1 MSVRW
6 IFLAQSCSSWRLYHT
21 GVDEHNY
28 IVNEDYSL
36 YQMMVMQDGIQYT
49 AFLLDHVDDNFIAQ
63 VLEPIFV
70 QPICYGYS
78 EKFSQN

>member
-1 MSVRW
+1 MK
-6 IFLAQSCSSWRLYHT
+6 I
-21 GVDEHNY
+21 
-28 IVNEDYSL
+28 ISL

-49 AFLLDHVDDNFIAQ
+49 AFLLDRVDDNLIAQ

-70 QPICYGYS
+70 QPICYGYC

>member
-1 MSVRW
+1 MNLLGPV
-6 IFLAQSCSSWRLYHT
+6 CSSWRLYHT
-21 GVDEHNY
+21 GVDENNY
-28 IVNEDYSL
+28 IVNEDYFPLSD
-36 YQMMVMQDGIQYT
+36 DGDAQYT